1 MISGVDFGEGADIFN
16 VSASSALNGGRLELH
31 LDAQDGRLIG
41 TVDISGTGGWQNWQ
55 DFSCEITGAEGI
67 HDLYF
72 TFAGEGTLPLYNPD
86 CWQFADSSEA
96 ARIRGDVNG
105 DGIINAVDLTL
116 AKRGILNG
124 FADRAAEKAAD
135 VDRNQ
140 ITDAKD
146 IAWFR
151 SICWLKHLHIRMPVM
166 IKRLREK
173 HGIGGILH
181 SAPLHC
187 FQVRRKR
194 IGT

>member
-1 MISGVDFGEGADIFN
+1 MY
-16 VSASSALNGGRLELH
+16 
-31 LDAQDGRLIG
+31 
-41 TVDISGTGGWQNWQ
+41 
-55 DFSCEITGAEGI
+55 
-67 HDLYF
+67 DLYF
-72 TFAGEGTLPLYNPD
+72 TFAGEGTLPLYNLD
-86 CWQFADSSEA
+86 WWQFADSSEA

-151 SICWLKHLHIRMPVM
+151 QYLLV
-166 IKRLREK
+166 ET
-173 HGIGGILH
+173 
-181 SAPLHC
+181 SAYPDAGDD
-187 FQVRRKR
+187 K
-194 IGT
+194 TPA

>member
-1 MISGVDFGEGADIFN
+1 
-16 VSASSALNGGRLELH
+16 NGGRLELH
-31 LDAQDGRLIG
+31 LDTQDGRLIG

-72 TFAGEGTLPLYNPD
+72 TFAGEGTLPLYNLD
-86 CWQFADSSEA
+86 WWQFADSSEA

-151 SICWLKHLHIRMPVM
+151 QYLLV
-166 IKRLREK
+166 ET
-173 HGIGGILH
+173 
-181 SAPLHC
+181 SAYPDAGDD
-187 FQVRRKR
+187 K
-194 IGT
+194 TPA